1 MSVHPQRKATSIPPP
16 GTIEIDHTH
25 LAALGFTPR
34 EREVMRWLI
43 EGKRDREIAII
54 LGLSA
59 RTVEKHVGHIFQKLN
74 VETRTAAACQCRYC
88 VALSAQASPLMTPRA
103 GPAGRNAPPRSH

>member
-1 MSVHPQRKATSIPPP
+1 MSVDPQRNATSIPSP
-16 GTIEIDHTH
+16 GKIEIDHTH

-34 EREVMRWLI
+34 EREVMQWLS
-43 EGKRDREIAII
+43 EGKRDREIATI

-74 VETRTAAACQCRYC
+74 VETRTAAVCQCRYC
-88 VALSAQASPLMTPRA
+88 IAFSGTANTLRAPRA
-103 GPAGRNAPPRSH
+103 GPAERRVQSRRP